1 MQLSTIFAKPVNR
14 PIEGVIKADDEADL
28 RLELEEYVLT
38 NEVERRLEAFLEA
51 YNRYTGANGVWVSG
65 FFGSGKSHLLKM
77 LALLLENREIDGK
90 RAMEWF
96 LPKCE
101 NNPMLRGGLQKAVV
115 IPSKSILFNIDQKA
129 DIISK
134 TEFDALLS
142 VFVKVFNEMR
152 GYYGKQGYIAQFE
165 QDLDS
170 RGQYDDFK
178 AQYQAIAGRDWRLGR
193 EQFLLERTNI
203 AKAYAEAT
211 GEPVS
216 AADGILDQYR
226 QTYRVSIEDFAESV
240 KAYLDTQ
247 EKGFRLNFFVDEVG
261 QYIAEHVKLM
271 TNLQTIAESLATKC
285 EGRAWVI
292 VTAQEDM
299 ATVIG
304 DMNRQQGNDF
314 TKIQAR
320 FANRMKLTSQD
331 VSEVIQKRLL
341 TKNDDA
347 VALLERTYQQQSNNF
362 KTQFDFADG
371 SQTYRNFQDEG
382 HFVRSYPFIPYQF
395 ELFQSAIQQLSQH
408 NAFEGKH
415 SSVGERS
422 MLGVFQEVAIC
433 IGEKPVG
440 QLATF
445 DLMFEGIR
453 STLKSSIQS
462 SILRCERNLEHP
474 FAVRLLKTLFLV
486 KYVKEFKASVRNL
499 CVLMFDSFE
508 QDLSAL
514 RDTVQEALNLLE
526 QQTYIQRNGELYEYL
541 TDEEKDIEE
550 EIKSTEI
557 EEKAIAK
564 ELEELIFDRV
574 IKQRKIRDGESKQDY
589 PYSRKVDDRLVGR
602 EYELTIHVVT
612 PFNDNVDEE
621 QVLKMQS
628 MGRNEL
634 LVVMPADDRFI
645 VDVKIYKQ
653 TEKYLQQKA
662 TASQQEVTQRI
673 LTDKRFQNTERQR
686 KLAKMAQLL
695 LGKAN
700 LFVSGNEIEIGGED
714 AQNRVVSGFHEL
726 IKQVYPQLRMLR
738 GNTYTEQDVGSYLL
752 QSEEGLFGNDA
763 SSLSEPEQE
772 TLSKITSNNRGG
784 VRTTVK
790 SLVEIFEKKPYGWS
804 SAAALC
810 MLAKLCARGKVE
822 VRADGQLLEEDVLKR
837 SLQNSRE
844 HGNLLLEPQVEF
856 TPGQVRQLKN
866 FYEEFFDRPPA
877 ASEAKAL
884 GKEVAEAFKEKRS
897 ELEKLAVQAGQYPFL
912 NVLMPVIEQLRAI
925 GGKPYTWYLTEL
937 KGQADELLDLK
948 EDAIA
953 PIQRFMSGAQ
963 RKIYDDAKQF
973 IQTQRPNADYLDG
986 DGLKQINNIL
996 LDAQCFKGGK
1006 MQQLKTLLTATQAAV
1021 AEKIEAEASNAGAAI
1036 DELKAKLTG
1045 MPEFAELSAEQQV
1058 QLSEP
1063 FDQQVDGLAQ
1073 QQLISQIND
1082 GLRRFRETQYPQLLS
1097 KMIAWI
1103 QPAPAPKSPDEPT
1116 KPASDTSYRESTSKA
1131 SRSVVVEPVSEV
1143 VSYRSVR
1150 VDFDKAWLADEADV
1164 DGYLLA
1170 MKEAMLAE
1178 IRNGKRIQ
1186 I

>member
-1 MQLSTIFAKPVNR
+1 M
-14 PIEGVIKADDEADL
+14 
-28 RLELEEYVLT
+28 LT

-211 GEPVS
+211 GEPIS

-240 KAYLDTQ
+240 KAYIDTQ

-304 DMNRQQGNDF
+304 DMSRQQGNDF

-341 TKNDDA
+341 KKNDEA
-347 VALLERTYQQQSNNF
+347 VELLERTYQQQSNNF

-371 SQTYRNFQDEG
+371 SLTYRNFQDEG

-422 MLGVFQEVAIC
+422 MLGVFREVAIE
-433 IGEKPVG
+433 IGAQSVG

-462 SILRCERNLEHP
+462 SILRCERNLDHK

-514 RDTVQEALNLLE
+514 RDRVQEALNLLE

-550 EIKSTEI
+550 EIKGTQI

-574 IKQRKIRDGESKQDY
+574 IKLRKVRDGESKQDY
-589 PYSRKVDDRLVGR
+589 SYSRKIDDRLIGR
-602 EYELTIHVVT
+602 EYELAIHVTT
-612 PFNDNVDEE
+612 PFNENAENE
-621 QVLKMQS
+621 QVLKSQS
-628 MGRNEL
+628 WGRNEL
-634 LVVMPADDRFI
+634 LVMMPLDVRFME
-645 VDVKIYKQ
+645 DLRMYKKTQ
-653 TEKYLQQKA
+653 KYRQQKMNS
-662 TASQQEVTQRI
+662 SQQEVTQRI
-673 LTDKRFQNTERQR
+673 LADKGFQNQERYR
-686 KLAKMAQLL
+686 KLQKQTQML
-695 LGKAN
+695 LGKAA
-700 LFVSGNEIEIGGED
+700 LSVMGNEIEVGGED
-714 AQNRVVSGFHEL
+714 AQNRIVSGFHDL
-726 IKQVYPQLRMLR
+726 IKQVYPNLRMLR
-738 GNTYTEQDVGSYLL
+738 GNVYSEEEIGNYLS

-763 SSLSEPEQE
+763 VSLSEPEQE
-772 TLSKITSNNRGG
+772 VLAKISSNSRGR

-790 SLVEIFEKKPYGWS
+790 SLVETFGSKPYGWGT
-804 SAAALC
+804 AAALC

-822 VRADGQLLEEDVLKR
+822 VRADGQLLEEAALKR

-844 HGNLLLEPQVEF
+844 YGNLLLEPQVEF
-856 TPGQVRQLKN
+856 TPAQRRQLQD
-866 FYEEFFDRPPA
+866 FYEDFFDDVPG

-884 GKEVAEAFKEKRS
+884 GKLTSEKFKEKRE
-897 ELEKLAVQAGQYPFL
+897 ELSLLVAEASQYPFL
-912 NVLMPVIEQLRAI
+912 NALVPVIEQLRAV

-937 KGQADELLDLK
+937 KAEADELLDVK
-948 EDAIA
+948 EDVIA

-963 RKIYDDAKQF
+963 RAIYNEARAFVQVQK
-973 IQTQRPNADYLDG
+973 PNAAYLEG
-986 DGLKQINNIL
+986 DGLQQINDIL

-1006 MQQLKTLLTATQAAV
+1006 IQQLKRLLTATRAV
-1021 AEKIEAEASNAGAAI
+1021 VSEKIEAEVARSLSKL
-1036 DELKAKLTG
+1036 DELRAKLSG
-1045 MPEFAELSAEQQV
+1045 MPEFSELTAEQQV
-1058 QLSEP
+1058 QVSEP
-1063 FDQQVDGLAQ
+1063 FERLKRAIAQ
-1073 QQLISQIND
+1073 EKLISQIND
-1082 GLRRFRETQYPQLLS
+1082 GMRRFESGEYRQQLT
-1097 KMIAWI
+1097 KVVTWA
-1103 QPAPAPKSPDEPT
+1103 QPKPLVEPEKRSDDGADRSADDSEKSAGQGYQTGQTDRTRSVMEPT
-1116 KPASDTSYRESTSKA
+1116 V
-1131 SRSVVVEPVSEV
+1131 SVVS
-1143 VSYRSVR
+1143 SQSIKIS
-1150 VDFDKAWLADEADV
+1150 FDKPLLTDEADV
-1164 DGYLLA
+1164 EAYLSA
-1170 MKEAMLAE
+1170 MRDALLAE
-1178 IRNGKRIQ
+1178 IRSGKRVQ